1 MRIGPAPMH
10 PMQTDTRT
18 SPNRTLKVFGGL
30 QICLGIV
37 CSILGTIG
45 AVLSN
50 TTMQD
55 DCNYDY
61 YYYMYGGYFYPYY
74 TNCND
79 SSEAT
84 AIFIMDLICM
94 AFSGWFILTGCFP
107 FCMTEKRVSSWKC
120 LKITFLVCNIFSATI
135 FSSTVFSL
143 GILGTIFSES
153 ANNDA
158 VLAISAVLSVFSFV
172 QFALSIAAASYSCC
186 CGQLSTNDRQGFVM
200 VNPSQ
205 PGMMYNMPNTQIM
218 NGYQGNNQMWIP
230 PVPGYQ
236 QPIMP
241 NIHQQIGQQQG
252 NNQPSVQGMHQQ
264 PIAGYFIAVNQQQP
278 WAYPGVHAPNLQE
291 PQPENPIIERNQE
304 NQ

>member
-1 MRIGPAPMH
+1 MNTNMRIGPAPMH

-61 YYYMYGGYFYPYY
+61 YYYIYGGYYYPYY

-94 AFSGWFILTGCFP
+94 AFSGWVCMNIKSNYN
-107 FCMTEKRVSSWKC
+107 FCKQT
-120 LKITFLVCNIFSATI
+120 
-135 FSSTVFSL
+135 
-143 GILGTIFSES
+143 
-153 ANNDA
+153 
-158 VLAISAVLSVFSFV
+158 
-172 QFALSIAAASYSCC
+172 
-186 CGQLSTNDRQGFVM
+186 
-200 VNPSQ
+200 
-205 PGMMYNMPNTQIM
+205 
-218 NGYQGNNQMWIP
+218 
-230 PVPGYQ
+230 
-236 QPIMP
+236 
-241 NIHQQIGQQQG
+241 
-252 NNQPSVQGMHQQ
+252 
-264 PIAGYFIAVNQQQP
+264 
-278 WAYPGVHAPNLQE
+278 
-291 PQPENPIIERNQE
+291 
-304 NQ
+304 